1 MKFSEQQLTIFAQL
15 SHDINPLH
23 LDEQYAHSTPFGRR
37 VFYGCAAVLWSLGHW
52 AKGRAFQLEFI
63 KVNFKKPLFLDE
75 EYQVQIE
82 DKGHQVVVRI
92 RKNASIRMSLSFTW
106 ANASSASIE
115 MRPRKF
121 SPLLAARAG
130 INFKDDIPE
139 IIEEARRYQIDINA
153 IEKLANDFELRV
165 EQLPMHQIEA
175 ICWASYLV
183 GMQIPGRQALFT
195 NFEFTFDNKIEA
207 TQFNLSALSAELHE
221 QFNHIEITG
230 MGAGIVSFNIVSWVR
245 PEPVRFD
252 LSTLQA
258 AIGISNKFAGK
269 TILVTGASRGLGSVL
284 ARAFALHGAD
294 VVVNYRSNTAE
305 ALSIKQDIESLGR
318 KATLA
323 QGDVSTS
330 IGVEAVLGTIKRNAI
345 EIDVLINSALPPPIA
360 ASLPEQSEEDVLA
373 YVSIALGITVRT
385 SYGLLQVL
393 KPGGTFLTISS
404 IFVVHPE
411 PKFSAYTAAKCA
423 IEGWICAIAREIPSK
438 NFVIV
443 RPPRMLTDMTN
454 ASQSSRGYASA
465 SEVAYQIISAM
476 TPGTA
481 PGNMKYLDL
490 PEAKRENID
499 E

>member
-1 MKFSEQQLTIFAQL
+1 MKFSEQQLTTFAQL

-23 LDEQYAHSTPFGRR
+23 LNEQYAHSTPFGRR
-37 VFYGCAAVLWSLGHW
+37 VFYGCAAVLWALGHW
-52 AKGRAFQLEFI
+52 ARGRAFQLEFI

-75 EYQVQIE
+75 EYQIQIE
-82 DKGHQVVVRI
+82 DKGHQVLIRI

-106 ANASSASIE
+106 TSASFASIE
-115 MRPRKF
+115 MHSRKF
-121 SPLLAARAG
+121 HPRQAARAG
-130 INFKDDIPE
+130 IDFKDDIPA
-139 IIEEARRYQIDINA
+139 ILEEARRYQIDVDA
-153 IEKLANDFELRV
+153 IGKLASDFELRV
-165 EQLPMHQIEA
+165 GQLPMHQIEA
-175 ICWASYLV
+175 MCWASYLV

-195 NFEFTFDNKIEA
+195 NFEFTFDNKVE
-207 TQFNLSALSAELHE
+207 TMRFSLSALSAELHE

-230 MGAGIVSFNIVSWVR
+230 AGAGIASFNIVSWIR

-258 AIGISNKFAGK
+258 AIGISDKFTEK

-330 IGVEAVLGTIKRNAI
+330 IGVEAILKTIEKNAI
-345 EIDVLINSALPPPIA
+345 EIDMLINSALPPPIA

-385 SYGLLQVL
+385 SYGLLQAL

-404 IFVVHPE
+404 IFVTHPE
-411 PKFSAYTAAKCA
+411 PKFSAYTTAKFA
-423 IEGWICAIAREIPSK
+423 IEGWICAIAKETPSK

-454 ASQSSRGYASA
+454 ASQSSRNYVPA
-465 SEVAYQIISAM
+465 SEVARQIICAM
-476 TPGTA
+476 TPGSE
-481 PGNMKYLDL
+481 PGNMKYFDL
-490 PEAKRENID
+490 PEAQRENID